1 MLVFGIY
8 ARKSL
13 HSDQS
18 DSVENQVLLAEEYI
32 AKHYPDA
39 EKRLIYYID
48 EDRSGGD
55 MFRPD
60 WERLITDMRNRILDI
75 IVCYKLDRVG
85 RDVADLA
92 LFYREIVQY
101 DLIVVP
107 VRDNLEIKED
117 MTPIEKGMMYMNA
130 VFSQIERENTIV
142 RVSDNMIKLAEKG
155 YWCGGRPPIG
165 FQLQKVMADNSRMHT
180 ILVENPS
187 TLPFYHKLV
196 HDFLNEGLSLGGME
210 TKYKKEKFTTPLGAA
225 LTGSQIWILLTN
237 PNYVAADG
245 IMYDYY
251 AAMGCKMAK
260 SRELFDGQHGI
271 IAYCRGRGA
280 GKGSHKRKRIL
291 NPPEKWIIS
300 VGHHLPI
307 LDSQTF
313 LAIQNRFGQNVIDK
327 TRKHKIGILKGVLR
341 CSCGRLMRTKYKY
354 DKQYDIEYRHY
365 YCPTRDRLGPEYCT
379 ARMVRLDDLDDEV
392 IRQLTAMSLDYELID
407 QYISPVIPLPNMRTR
422 VTVEKELKSV
432 QNKISNLTQALSNTD
447 ATAAAKYIISS
458 IEALDSQVTKL
469 KKELYDI
476 SSVES
481 KTRKREVDKMERYR
495 MVCHIIER
503 LDDADYDEI
512 NGLIRELFSECVW
525 DGKKLH
531 IKI

>member
-1 MLVFGIY
+1 MVFGIY

-32 AKHYPDA
+32 EKHYPA
-39 EKRLIYYID
+39 IEKQVIYYID

-60 WERLITDMRNRILDI
+60 WERLISDMRNHVLDI

-101 DLIVVP
+101 DLVVIP

-117 MTPIEKGMMYMNA
+117 MTPVEKGMMYMNA

-165 FQLQKVMADNSRMHT
+165 FQLQRVMSDNMRMHT

-187 TLPFYHKLV
+187 TVPFLHKLV

-210 TKYKKEKFTTPLGAA
+210 TKYRKEKFVTPLGAT
-225 LTGSQIWILLTN
+225 LTGSQIWVLLTN

-251 AAMGCKMAK
+251 ASMGCKMAK
-260 SRELFDGQHGI
+260 PRESFDGQHGI

-280 GKGSHKRKRIL
+280 GKGMHKRKRIL

-300 VGHHLPI
+300 VGHHKPI

-313 LAIQNRFGQNVIDK
+313 LSIQERFGQNIIDK

-354 DKQYDIEYRHY
+354 DKKYNIEYQHY
-365 YCPTRDRLGPEYCT
+365 YCPGKDRLGPEYCST
-379 ARMVRLDDLDDEV
+379 KMIRLDDIDAEV
-392 IRQLTAMSLDYELID
+392 IQQLTDISLDYTLID
-407 QYISPVIPLPNMRTR
+407 QYISPVIPIPSLRSR
-422 VTVEKELKSV
+422 SVVEKELRSV
-432 QNKISNLTQALSNTD
+432 QNKISNLTQALANTD
-447 ATAAAKYIISS
+447 ESPAAKYIISS
-458 IEALDSQVTKL
+458 IETLDAQITKL

-476 SSVES
+476 SLAEN
-481 KTRKREVDKMERYR
+481 KARKREVDKMERYQ

-503 LDDADYDEI
+503 LDVADYDEI
-512 NGLIRELFSECVW
+512 NGLIRELFAECVW
-525 DGKKLH
+525 DGEKLR
-531 IKI
+531 IKM